1 MGKGSRRKAA
11 ADQSDSSDVESMSS
25 VSTTFSELTMANE
38 TEHVNSLDFQLE
50 KYIDALYEKR
60 GSVRETALLGL
71 AEAFEGQVLL
81 PFIENKFVT
90 LLHQY
95 LSSIKKGSAKEA
107 CLASRTIGLLAIT
120 IGAGNSAHEI
130 MEESIS
136 PLSQA
141 LVSGSDKTKKKSVM
155 DCLALVTFIGAND
168 LAETETSL
176 KTIWQVIYPKSG
188 PNVGSI
194 KKPDSAVLSSAI
206 SAWSFL
212 LTTIGSW
219 RINPDSWKES
229 ISFLSNLL
237 EDSDRSVRIAAGEAL
252 GLFFELGIFDMNFQ
266 KEGTNID
273 KLEHEISK
281 HGTFHHLQGLKAKI
295 LARAS
300 DLSTEAGGK
309 GTDKKNLNDQRD
321 LFQKLLDFVE
331 TGECPETLLKIS
343 SKQGFLMTSTWA
355 QMIQLNFLKGFLGK
369 GFLKHAQDN
378 ELLHDIFDFE
388 QDRTGILSTKEKIS
402 RADDKG
408 WTQKMNKDRKLA
420 QARKQGHLIFEYE

>member
-11 ADQSDSSDVESMSS
+11 ADQYDSSDVESMSS

-38 TEHVNSLDFQLE
+38 TEHVNSVDFQLE

-71 AEAFEGQVLL
+71 AEAFEGQLLL
-81 PFIENKFVT
+81 PFIENKCVT
-90 LLHQY
+90 LLHQFV
-95 LSSIKKGSAKEA
+95 SSIKRGSSKEA

-194 KKPDSAVLSSAI
+194 KKTDSAVLSSAI

-229 ISFLSNLL
+229 ISFLSYLL

-266 KEGTNID
+266 KEDTNID
-273 KLEHEISK
+273 KLGHEVSK

-331 TGECPETLLKIS
+331 TGECPETSLKIS
-343 SKQGFLMTSTWA
+343 SKQGFLITSTWA

-388 QDRTGILSTKEKIS
+388 QDRMGILSTKEKIS

-420 QARKQGHLIFEYE
+420 QARKQGHLISEED

>member
-1 MGKGSRRKAA
+1 MGKVSWRKAG
-11 ADQSDSSDVESMSS
+11 ADQFDGSDADSVSSD
-25 VSTTFSELTMANE
+25 STTFSEPTMANE
-38 TEHVNSLDFQLE
+38 TEHVNSIDFQLE

-81 PFIENKFVT
+81 PFTENKCIT

-95 LSSIKKGSAKEA
+95 LASIKKGSSKEA

-120 IGAGNSAHEI
+120 VGAGNKAHEI
-130 MEESIS
+130 MEESIY

-141 LVSGSDKTKKKSVM
+141 LVSGSDKTKKKAVI

-168 LAETETSL
+168 LIETEGSL
-176 KTIWQVIYPKSG
+176 KIIWQVIYPKSG
-188 PNVGSI
+188 PNVGSV

-212 LTTIGSW
+212 LTTISSW

-229 ISFLSNLL
+229 ISFLYNLL
-237 EDSDRSVRIAAGEAL
+237 EDPDRSVRIAAGEAL
-252 GLFFELGIFDMNFQ
+252 GLFFELGILDMNFQ
-266 KEGTNID
+266 REDTNID
-273 KLEHEISK
+273 KLEREISK
-281 HGTFHHLQGLKAKI
+281 HGAFHHLQGLKAKI
-295 LARAS
+295 LARAC

-309 GTDKKNLNDQRD
+309 GTDKKNLNDQRE
-321 LFQKLLDFVE
+321 LFQKFLDFVE
-331 TGECPETLLKIS
+331 TGDCPETLLKIS
-343 SKQGFLMTSTWA
+343 RKQRFLTTSTWA
-355 QMIQLNFLKGFLGK
+355 QMLQLNFLKGFLGK

-378 ELLHDIFDFE
+378 ELLHDVFDFA
-388 QDRTGILSTKEKIS
+388 QDRMGMLSTRKKIS
-402 RADDKG
+402 KSDDKG

-420 QARKQGHLIFEYE
+420 QVRKQGHLIPEDD